1 MRPEPSRFLLELPQD
16 DLAWETER
24 KVVSPQ
30 ERMQKGQSHLA
41 NIRAQLAKAKGGIK
55 RQGANRALVISTLF
69 FQPQRPVDVALP
81 VAFLLQR
88 LGAQRMLFQP
98 TRR

>member
-41 NIRAQLAKAKGGIK
+41 NIRAQLAKAKGG
-55 RQGANRALVISTLF
+55 N
-69 FQPQRPVDVALP
+69 
-81 VAFLLQR
+81 
-88 LGAQRMLFQP
+88 
-98 TRR
+98 